1 MHKVLGMVWK
11 KTIWHFG
18 KVSLGLA
25 FIFKHSKCPDDVTA
39 KRMAVVVQGD
49 MRICESVRINAREG
63 YGFGIPTIFC
73 SGWHH
78 TWVNLKW
85 NNMYFSISLPLKSH
99 ISQLLVETVS
109 LTTVSQFSPF
119 FSIRFYPDAV
129 TSFKLIHYCWNSP
142 SEVNHCQPISG
153 GQEGWHLTQ
162 TAGNKIG
169 LSI

>member
-1 MHKVLGMVWK
+1 MHEVLGMVWK

-25 FIFKHSKCPDDVTA
+25 FIFKHSKCPDDVTV

-85 NNMYFSISLPLKSH
+85 NNMYFSISLPLKKSYQPATCGNSFTNYCKSVLTFFFLSGS
-99 ISQLLVETVS
+99 IRMLLLHLNWYITAGIRLLKWIIVS
-109 LTTVSQFSPF
+109 LYLVGKKDG
-119 FSIRFYPDAV
+119 IWH
-129 TSFKLIHYCWNSP
+129 KL
-142 SEVNHCQPISG
+142 
-153 GQEGWHLTQ
+153 QEI
-162 TAGNKIG
+162 K
-169 LSI
+169 

>member
-49 MRICESVRINAREG
+49 MR

-119 FSIRFYPDAV
+119 FLSGSIRM
-129 TSFKLIHYCWNSP
+129 LLL
-142 SEVNHCQPISG
+142 
-153 GQEGWHLTQ
+153 HLNWYI
-162 TAGNKIG
+162 TAGIRLLKWIIVSLYMVG
-169 LSI
+169 KKDGIWHKLQEIK

>member
-1 MHKVLGMVWK
+1 MHKVWGMVWK

-119 FSIRFYPDAV
+119 FLSGSIRM
-129 TSFKLIHYCWNSP
+129 LLL
-142 SEVNHCQPISG
+142 
-153 GQEGWHLTQ
+153 HLNWYI
-162 TAGNKIG
+162 TAGIRLLKWIIVSLYMVG
-169 LSI
+169 KKDGIWHKLQEIK

>member
-1 MHKVLGMVWK
+1 MHEVLGMVWK

-25 FIFKHSKCPDDVTA
+25 FIFKHSKCPDDVTV

-85 NNMYFSISLPLKSH
+85 NNMYFSISLPLKKSYQPATCGN
-99 ISQLLVETVS
+99 SFTNYCKSV
-109 LTTVSQFSPF
+109 LTF